1 MSPFDE
7 HTTTAARS
15 GRYLQPS
22 PGSTNTYWM
31 TYKELAQ
38 FYQTVNNQAMPARH
52 YSNAQC
58 VCVCVNVAFCIHGEA
73 QFVGNKLRPTCVY
86 QMYGGYIM
94 LNGDVYAFIHT
105 ICVCFNLSIIL
116 HMKRIQMPTTQR
128 NTALHSTAQRNAAQR
143 NTAQHSATQHNAT
156 QPNKTQPNTTQHS
169 TTQRNATQC
178 NATQHNAT
186 HNTTQSAD
194 LLPLQDMFPTSRV
207 ERGPVRTVRSHAIS
221 LAVSMYIRKGYSY
234 KLVISLRRPEPVTVQ
249 NFVTS
254 SLYLRACCTQSLSRV
269 YVHEKVR
276 RKECV
281 VLYLR
286 ATYTPTRIYVHVEE
300 SFISAYSSN
309 NDPEYYTQTTLH
321 QRTQRGTPPSKH
333 DKRTHLLMILG

>member
-1 MSPFDE
+1 
-7 HTTTAARS
+7 
-15 GRYLQPS
+15 
-22 PGSTNTYWM
+22 
-31 TYKELAQ
+31 
-38 FYQTVNNQAMPARH
+38 MPARH

-156 QPNKTQPNTTQHS
+156 QPNKTQPNTTQHSTAQRNAAQRDATQHSTAQHNATQRNITQPNTTQHS